1 MGTNFTQPRKT
12 ITDSIHR
19 NLTAKKLELI
29 YIAVFSIVSL
39 VFFFMLL
46 SSNGLVLG
54 NDPAFH
60 LGRAEMILASGEI
73 PMGDFMWY
81 PPLYHMLLSAIIAF
95 TGAASIEQLLFVMK
109 ALTALINWLLIA
121 SVYLI
126 GSKFFGKKYG
136 ILASALMFLS
146 LPLYE
151 INSWGGYTTILSL
164 AFMCVLIL
172 YLPAITRSIQPVF
185 ITFFVSF
192 SLVLSQQLG
201 TFLIAFIVPPSVLVL
216 FITSKGKYLKAGIV
230 ALLGGAVAFFLYY
243 IQPILARFDMV
254 IYHVFFGIQNMV
266 YQIPSVTLDSLFLSF
281 GFALVFAFSGL
292 FLALHKLRK
301 EKKLNYFL
309 ILFLS
314 LLIPLIFSQSYL
326 FGLYL
331 PYQMFTYFLLPPVA
345 VFAAISLSYVI
356 DLAFASYSRIKIR
369 RKRLMQIIT
378 ATIVIAMF
386 LVLLFRFQTVG
397 ARINEG
403 TNFYST
409 SDLRAYEAAVWLRN
423 NYPSSG
429 TVVVTEKPGLWF
441 GMYSGKMVIAET
453 DPVIERNVIAE
464 SVLDLSYEIEQPFTL
479 VRGLEA
485 KDLISDEMY
494 VSIDSVWKRVSYL
507 SEQQVFLSFNQNNIQ
522 YSLDL
527 SGLNRN
533 ITFVESGYP
542 KGFIIS
548 YSNDNVL
555 LTENILVQNDSY
567 SVDVVWTL
575 TPLHSEITNASLYVS
590 SYFDP
595 SLSFNKA
602 YVPGLLNWQNPW
614 DNPSYIAGNN
624 DWALVDFSPRN
635 MNGGYIGVYDG
646 KHQVVYAIKFENLP
660 DQGNIGV
667 LANKMIDALRFQY
680 QLGNV
685 TLNEMVS
692 SKYRILTFSKTSYP
706 GMELGGLQYM
716 FDSKPTSFD
725 VITRDY
731 TDYIKENDVKFV
743 VYDKKSFDSKLL
755 HSNLLEQ
762 VYSNNEFIVCK
773 IKGSK
778 T

>member
-1 MGTNFTQPRKT
+1 
-12 ITDSIHR
+12 
-19 NLTAKKLELI
+19 
-29 YIAVFSIVSL
+29 
-39 VFFFMLL
+39 
-46 SSNGLVLG
+46 
-54 NDPAFH
+54 
-60 LGRAEMILASGEI
+60 
-73 PMGDFMWY
+73 
-81 PPLYHMLLSAIIAF
+81 
-95 TGAASIEQLLFVMK
+95 
-109 ALTALINWLLIA
+109 
-121 SVYLI
+121 
-126 GSKFFGKKYG
+126 
-136 ILASALMFLS
+136 
-146 LPLYE
+146 
-151 INSWGGYTTILSL
+151 
-164 AFMCVLIL
+164 
-172 YLPAITRSIQPVF
+172 
-185 ITFFVSF
+185 
-192 SLVLSQQLG
+192 
-201 TFLIAFIVPPSVLVL
+201 
-216 FITSKGKYLKAGIV
+216 
-230 ALLGGAVAFFLYY
+230 
-243 IQPILARFDMV
+243 
-254 IYHVFFGIQNMV
+254 
-266 YQIPSVTLDSLFLSF
+266 
-281 GFALVFAFSGL
+281 
-292 FLALHKLRK
+292 
-301 EKKLNYFL
+301 
-309 ILFLS
+309 
-314 LLIPLIFSQSYL
+314 
-326 FGLYL
+326 
-331 PYQMFTYFLLPPVA
+331 
-345 VFAAISLSYVI
+345 
-356 DLAFASYSRIKIR
+356 
-369 RKRLMQIIT
+369 
-378 ATIVIAMF
+378 
-386 LVLLFRFQTVG
+386 
-397 ARINEG
+397 
-403 TNFYST
+403 
-409 SDLRAYEAAVWLRN
+409 
-423 NYPSSG
+423 
-429 TVVVTEKPGLWF
+429 
-441 GMYSGKMVIAET
+441 MYSGKMVIAET

-479 VRGLEA
+479 VRALEA
-485 KDLISDEMY
+485 KDLISGEMY

-542 KGFIIS
+542 KGLIIS

-575 TPLHSEITNASLYVS
+575 TPLRIEITNASLYVS

-646 KHQVVYAIKFENLP
+646 KNQVVYTIKFENLP

-667 LANKMIDALRFQY
+667 LANKMVDALRFRY

-731 TDYIKENDVKFV
+731 TDYIRENDVEFV
-743 VYDKKSFDSKLL
+743 VYDKRSFDSKLL
-755 HSNLLEQ
+755 RSNLLEQ